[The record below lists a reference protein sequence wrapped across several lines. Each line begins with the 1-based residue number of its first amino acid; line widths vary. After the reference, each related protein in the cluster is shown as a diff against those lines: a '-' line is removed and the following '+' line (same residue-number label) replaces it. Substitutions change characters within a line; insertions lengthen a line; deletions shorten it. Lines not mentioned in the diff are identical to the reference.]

1 MLAAILQKIAAS
13 IFSYFF
19 ILSCIHLQCEHFFLS
34 PKTRLGKGS
43 FIGKKY
49 YLCIHEKM
57 GSIEYRVSGGY
68 HGEF

>member
-1 MLAAILQKIAAS
+1 MLS
-13 IFSYFF
+13 FF
-19 ILSCIHLQCEHFFLS
+19 PFLSKKRRLFQRGGLS

-57 GSIEYRVSGGY
+57 GSIEYRVSGGH